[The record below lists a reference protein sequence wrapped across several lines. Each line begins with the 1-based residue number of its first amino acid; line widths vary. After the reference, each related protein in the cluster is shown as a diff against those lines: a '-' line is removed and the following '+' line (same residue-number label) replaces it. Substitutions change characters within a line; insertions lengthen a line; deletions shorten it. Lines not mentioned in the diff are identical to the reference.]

1 MKNILYVIITLLAI
15 MAFETGCQKN
25 NHLDPADTVES
36 DLINGVNDSLNAIAT
51 QDSLE
56 AIQAVLDSLAAVA
69 EAADSIA
76 TAAAQVLQDGSPI
89 PDPMQSIDPPQVV
102 NTTTETDPTDPNTI
116 CTVQTV
122 QYAPEIGEQF
132 LYDPTSDIMWVG
144 NLFIYGS
151 ILNGGYTPIVI
162 ENRASIVIS
171 ASLFAAG
178 DPVSIEIE
186 SSSLSAYREAI
197 SQLLGQASGAV
208 NVGEMSYSIEE
219 VYSEEHLRVMLS
231 AGLEVGKWFDIAA
244 SYNFNDQ
251 SVKSRVIVK
260 MVQPYYSIDMDIP
273 ASISAWFNEPENVNP
288 EQFGGTS
295 PVYISSIKYGRMIL
309 FMIESSREVEEVKR
323 SVNAGLNV
331 WRINGSFELESE
343 DQEVL
348 EQSNMK
354 ALVIGGS
361 GSDAVSATS
370 VEGVAQ
376 YIENGGEF
384 SIDSPGAPLAYIL
397 RFLADNSIAK
407 VVLSSDYQVRD
418 CITTEDPVEPE
429 ILSVT
434 PFGGDPVYLCYN
446 HTNDSQKLG
455 KFPFCTAETQLI
467 TIGSD
472 IYAQVN
478 GFIGGGASLPFDNS
492 YGSCEGAINE
502 LIHIYSIPEDYIFL
516 GIESDVYSRTFYV
529 DETKDDFDYPPIVDG
544 ELVSVYEAVTQTEG
558 RELPCYD
565 DAMIGNPF
573 WRSHLRIYF
582 NPLELRVLRI
592 E

>member
-15 MAFETGCQKN
+15 IAFETGCKKN
-25 NHLDPADTVES
+25 NHLDPADTIE
-36 DLINGVNDSLNAIAT
+36 DGLINGVNDSLNAIAT

-56 AIQAVLDSLAAVA
+56 AIQATLDSLAAIA
-69 EAADSIA
+69 AAADSIA
-76 TAAAQVLQDGSPI
+76 TAAAQALQDGSPI
-89 PDPMQSIDPPQVV
+89 PDPMQSIDPPQVY

-116 CTVQTV
+116 CTVQTI

-144 NLFIYGS
+144 NLLVYES
-151 ILNGGYTPIVI
+151 ILDGGYTPIVI

-197 SQLLGQASGAV
+197 SQLLGQASSAV

-251 SVKSRVIVK
+251 SVTSRVIVK

-273 ASISAWFNEPENVNP
+273 ASISSWFNEPENVNP

-309 FMIESSREVEEVKR
+309 FMLESSREVEEVK
-323 SVNAGLNV
+323 SALNAGLNV
-331 WRINGSFELESE
+331 WRISGSFNLETE
-343 DQEVL
+343 DREVL
-348 EQSNMK
+348 EQSNIK
-354 ALVIGGS
+354 SLVIGGS
-361 GSDAVSATS
+361 GTDAVSATS

-384 SIDSPGAPLAYIL
+384 SIDSPGAPLAYTL

-407 VVLSSDYQVRD
+407 VVLSSEYQVRN
-418 CITTEDPVEPE
+418 CITTEEPVEPE

-434 PFGGDPVYLCYN
+434 PFDGEPAYMCYFHASGN
-446 HTNDSQKLG
+446 KRLG
-455 KFPFCTAETQLI
+455 LLPIFQVETQLV

-472 IYAQVN
+472 IYARITGEIHSLEIN
-478 GFIGGGASLPFDNS
+478 TGTARGTLDEFIHL
-492 YGSCEGAINE
+492 
-502 LIHIYSIPEDYIFL
+502 YSVPDDYIFL
-516 GIESDVYSRTFYV
+516 GIKSDVYSSAFYIDD
-529 DETKDDFDYPPIVDG
+529 DEDDFDYP
-544 ELVSVYEAVTQTEG
+544 EVYGGLINSFEAVTQTDG
-558 RELPCYD
+558 RDLPCES
-565 DAMIGNPF
+565 DAMITNPF
-573 WRSHLRIYF
+573 WRSHLRVYF